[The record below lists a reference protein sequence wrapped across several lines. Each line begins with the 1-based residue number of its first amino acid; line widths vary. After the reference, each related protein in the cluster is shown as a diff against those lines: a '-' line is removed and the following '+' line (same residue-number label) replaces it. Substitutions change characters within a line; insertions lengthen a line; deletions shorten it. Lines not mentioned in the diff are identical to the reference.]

1 MKARSLMGVSTLALM
16 ISGLPQAVFAAA
28 AAGPAVN
35 DSGDTII
42 VTGTRDVGVTALE
55 SPTPIQVVGA
65 DTLAATGQNN
75 VFDALKDILPSFSSS
90 ATNFDTSAM
99 IRSARLRGMSPG
111 EVLVLINGKRRHQSA
126 NVNADTG
133 TPDTGSNPTDLDQ
146 IPISMIDHVE
156 VLMDGAAAQYG
167 SDAVAGVINIILK
180 GSNHGT
186 DLALGGGLTSRGDGG
201 QANFDASQGFALG
214 SDGYVTIG
222 LDYRRQNIMERG
234 GYDCRTE
241 PNNPVAVANCA
252 ATGSG
257 SALPSQYGGHPVRNP
272 ILGLGQ
278 ADVYTGGFNAEKP
291 ITDNITVYAFGTGG
305 YKKAAAFENDR
316 LGNFFSYPDPAMNT
330 TPQGFDPQETV
341 SEVDG
346 AVTGGIKGEIAKWSW
361 DASLT
366 WGRDDDEI
374 GVQHTVNPSMVENFG
389 YSPSSFHSGAE
400 INTQVTGNLD
410 IRRSFDT
417 GYLGGPLNVAFG
429 AEYRYDNYAVQAGD
443 FGSTYQDGPSS
454 YFGFMSSDASNTSRD
469 VMAEYI
475 DLSQKLLTNWTVDLA
490 GRFER
495 DDSTGVGDTFNKKLT
510 TRYDVIPQLGIR
522 GTISDG
528 FHAPTLAQSAFS
540 QAAVGPNS
548 LGGQNYY
555 FQLPVRQAGGLGAVA
570 LKPEKSKDV
579 DFGIVAEPLPKWHIT
594 ADAYQIILNGRI
606 LDTGLFSGAAVD
618 SSLAAAGLTIASNN
632 KYFAD
637 YFFNGAN
644 TRTRGLDI
652 TSDYKTDFGR
662 YGSVKWT
669 LAANF
674 NATAI
679 IGGNL
684 NPGGALSAANVAADA
699 TAITKTTPSNKIS
712 LAPNW
717 VIGDFDV
724 TLRET
729 RYGHVDTNAASSAYS
744 SRNPY
749 ANIFIKSAYI
759 TDLDIGY
766 SLTDN
771 VKWSVGGNNILDVM
785 PSKLPQKDLSFRAA
799 ETYPAATPWGISGAY
814 FYSRITASF

>member
-16 ISGLPQAVFAAA
+16 ISGLPQTVFAAA
-28 AAGPAVN
+28 VGPSTN

-55 SPTPIQVVGA
+55 SPTPIEVVGA
-65 DTLAATGQNN
+65 DALAATGQNN
-75 VFDALKDILPSFSSS
+75 VFDALKDILPSLSAS
-90 ATNFDTSAM
+90 ATNFDTSALV
-99 IRSARLRGMSPG
+99 RSARLRGMSPG
-111 EVLVLINGKRRHQSA
+111 EVLILINGKRRHQSA

-133 TPDTGSNPTDLDQ
+133 SPDTGSNPSDLDT

-156 VLMDGAAAQYG
+156 VLLDGAAAQYG

-180 GSNHGT
+180 SNNSGT
-186 DLALGGGLTSRGDGG
+186 TVTAGGGLTSRGDGG
-201 QANFDASQGFALG
+201 QANLDASQGIALG
-214 SDGYVTIG
+214 SDGFLTIG
-222 LDYRRQNIMERG
+222 VDYRRQNFTERG

-257 SALPSQYGGHPVRNP
+257 TALPSQYGGHPVRNP
-272 ILGLGQ
+272 ILGTAQSDLY
-278 ADVYTGGFNAEKP
+278 VGGFNAEKP
-291 ITDNITVYAFGTGG
+291 ITDNITFYAFGT
-305 YKKAAAFENDR
+305 AAARDAAGYENDR
-316 LGNFFSYPDPAMNT
+316 LGSFYSFKDPAANPD
-330 TPQGFDPQETV
+330 PQGFDPQETL

-346 AVTGGIKGEIAKWSW
+346 AVTAGVKGELYKWSW

-374 GVQHTVNPSMVENFG
+374 GVQHTVNPSMIDDFG
-389 YSPSSFHSGAE
+389 FSPTSFHSGSE
-400 INTQVTGNLD
+400 INTQVTGNID
-410 IRRSFDT
+410 IRRGFDT
-417 GYLGGPLNVAFG
+417 GYLAGPLNVAFG
-429 AEYRYDNYAVQAGD
+429 GEYRYDNYAIQPGD
-443 FGSTYQDGPSS
+443 FGSTYKDGPSS
-454 YFGFMSSDASNTSRD
+454 YFGFSSSDASNSSRD
-469 VMAEYI
+469 VGAVYG
-475 DLSQKLLTNWTVDLA
+475 DLSQKLLSNWTVDVA

-510 TRYDVIPQLGIR
+510 TRYDIIPELGLR

-528 FHAPTLAQSAFS
+528 FHAPTLAQSHFS

-555 FQLPVRQAGGLGAVA
+555 VQVPVGLAGPLGAVP

-579 DFGIVAEPLPKWHIT
+579 DFGIVAEPLPKWHVT
-594 ADAYQIILNGRI
+594 ADAYQIFLNGRI
-606 LDTGLFSGAAVD
+606 LDTGLFAGPSVD
-618 SSLAAAGLTIASNN
+618 ASLAAAGFTIAGNN

-644 TRTRGLDI
+644 TRSRGLDI

-662 YGSVKWT
+662 YGTVRWT

-674 NATAI
+674 SATAI

-684 NPGGALSAANVAADA
+684 NPGGALSAANVAEVA
-699 TAITKTTPSNKIS
+699 TTITKTAPSNKITF
-712 LAPNW
+712 APNW
-717 VIGDFDV
+717 VIGDFDI

-749 ANIFIKSAYI
+749 ANILIKSAYI
-759 TDLDIGY
+759 TDLDVGY
-766 SLTDN
+766 FINDN
-771 VKWSVGGNNILDVM
+771 LKWSIGGNNILDHM
-785 PSKLPQKDLSFRAA
+785 PSKLPQIDLSFRGA
-799 ETYPAATPWGISGAY
+799 ETYPAATPWGLNGAY